1 MITNAFPCYLCS
13 AGMKKCPQKGN
24 WLSAGDTYAVHLMPA
39 TIAHKGGIPVDP
51 ATHFALQVKDLS
63 QVLAMLLSAG
73 QKPYQLSLASLE
85 PNYVNNPQNSLSYG
99 IGTLYVNDPDGNVVE
114 FIDINRGIFAGVDFK
129 VHQ

>member
-1 MITNAFPCYLCS
+1 
-13 AGMKKCPQKGN
+13 
-24 WLSAGDTYAVHLMPA
+24 
-39 TIAHKGGIPVDP
+39 VDP

-85 PNYVNNPQNSLSYG
+85 PNYVNNPQESLSYG

-114 FIDINRGIFAGVDFK
+114 FIDINQGYLLGSTSRCTSEGHLLCYQFLYLAVNAT
-129 VHQ
+129 

>member
-1 MITNAFPCYLCS
+1 
-13 AGMKKCPQKGN
+13 
-24 WLSAGDTYAVHLMPA
+24 MPA
-39 TIAHKGGIPVDP
+39 AIAHKGGIPVGP

-85 PNYVNNPQNSLSYG
+85 PNYVNNPQDSLSYG

-114 FIDINRGIFAGVDFK
+114 FININRGIFAGVDFK